1 MPLICDGDMNQRVRR
16 SSGEPV
22 GAKPDWTELK
32 PGGREGG
39 LPGVS
44 VLPAQ
49 PRKGKSI
56 CQPPLGALH
65 GTFYPH
71 KRASHAIGGGGI
83 VRGEEKIHLSWL
95 FGLQIV

>member
-56 CQPPLGALH
+56 CQPPPSVLCTALSTPTSVLRTQS
-65 GTFYPH
+65 GE
-71 KRASHAIGGGGI
+71 GG
-83 VRGEEKIHLSWL
+83 L
-95 FGLQIV
+95 